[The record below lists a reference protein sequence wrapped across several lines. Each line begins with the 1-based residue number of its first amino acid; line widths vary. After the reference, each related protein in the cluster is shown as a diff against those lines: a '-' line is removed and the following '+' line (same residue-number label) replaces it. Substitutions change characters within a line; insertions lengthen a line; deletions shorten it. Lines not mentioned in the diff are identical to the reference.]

1 MISREGKMTK
11 VYIKQFSDS
20 SATLDSVGGKGA
32 SLVKLASRGLPVPDG
47 FNVATP
53 AYLQF
58 ISANNLMSVI
68 NDELAV
74 VDLNQPSTLE
84 EASRKIRE
92 KFYVGQIPPLVA
104 NAILE
109 SYAALPGSNPAVA
122 VRSSATA
129 EDLPEASFA
138 GQQESYLN
146 VSGPNDLL
154 DAVKKCWASLWT
166 GRAIGYRSRREI
178 SPDQVALAV
187 VVQLL
192 VPAEAAGILFTA
204 NPLNGRRD
212 QAVINAS
219 WGLGE
224 AVVSGAVTPDTIT
237 IDKLNRQILGREIAD
252 KQVMTVRINGGTREV
267 PVAENMRRVPV
278 LGDQAALELTD
289 LGIEIERLY
298 GMPMD
303 IEWALLDGEFAIVQA
318 RPVTALPEVVVEWAP
333 PNPKGTY
340 MRTSVTD
347 LMPEPL
353 SPLFKT
359 LWIPTQIEQMQPL
372 GKLMTSSEPV
382 LVEDYLTTINNYAYV
397 NAAMPMKSMWWYL
410 TGLLPAYPRLL
421 RKLVPLWREELHPQ
435 YQAFVASKR
444 DLAPAQMTTSELWRE
459 VQALVEAAA
468 YYVCGLMFA
477 TMGAS
482 AGSEGLLSGAY
493 NRLAKQNGDPDAS
506 ALLMGW
512 DNIPVRAEKSLYDIA
527 MWVAQDED
535 LAEYMLNTPSENLA
549 AQLESP
555 DSAPPQLFPEFAS
568 RFQEHLEQF
577 GHIIFQLDF
586 AEPLPLDHPEIM
598 LQNIKMYL
606 RGEGRNPHERQEAS
620 MQKRIQTTE
629 TMLKR
634 LKGIK
639 LWAFRIALNWGQSMA
654 EVREDALAEIGLAYP
669 KLRKLLYELGNRLV
683 EEGAIQQPDDIF
695 WLEKQEIDLCV
706 ADLERN
712 QSIKNLSRQVDRRRA
727 FHKQVENITPPPM
740 MPMKERVMGIK
751 SEAFIAHT
759 EDAQE
764 GNVLKGVATSTGKV
778 TAPARVLHGPEDFD
792 LMQPGDILVA
802 GTTTPAWTPLFAMAS
817 AVVTDI
823 GGPLSHGSIVAREY
837 GIPAVMGTGIATK
850 RILNGEM
857 ITVDGSAGTV
867 TLESDLHSE
876 AALST

>member
-1 MISREGKMTK
+1 MTEL
-11 VYIKQFSDS
+11 YIKKFSDTT
-20 SATLDSVGGKGA
+20 ANLENVGGKGA
-32 SLVKLASRGLPVPDG
+32 SLVKLAASGLPVPDG
-47 FNVATP
+47 FNVTTG
-53 AYLQF
+53 AYRQF
-58 ISANNLMSVI
+58 VSENNLGDAI
-68 NDELAV
+68 LTALAQV
-74 VDLNQPSTLE
+74 NLAQPSTLE
-84 EASRKIRE
+84 NASAQIRE
-92 KFYVGQIPPLVA
+92 QFLAGQIPPLIA

-146 VSGPNDLL
+146 VSGPDDLL

-166 GRAIGYRSRREI
+166 GRAIGYRSRRGI
-178 SPDQVALAV
+178 SQDQVALAV

-237 IDKLNRQILGREIAD
+237 IDKTNCQILGREIAD
-252 KQVMTVRINGGTREV
+252 KQVMTVRVNDGTREE

-278 LGDQAALELTD
+278 LGDRAALELTD
-289 LGIEIERLY
+289 LGLEIERLY

-318 RPVTALPEVVVEWAP
+318 RPVTALPEEIVEWGP

-340 MRTSVTD
+340 MRTSVAD

-353 SPLFKT
+353 SPLFET
-359 LWIPTQIEQMQPL
+359 LWIPTQIQQMQPV
-372 GKLMTSSEPV
+372 GKLMTGSEPV

-397 NAAMPMKSMWWYL
+397 NSALPPRTFWWFM
-410 TGLLPAYPRLL
+410 TGLIPAYPRLL
-421 RKLVPLWREELHPQ
+421 RKLVPLWRDELHPQ

-444 DLAPAQMTTSELWRE
+444 NLAPDQMSTSELWRE
-459 VQALVEAAA
+459 AQELVEAAA

-482 AGSEGLLSGAY
+482 AGSEGLLTAAY

-506 ALLMGW
+506 TLLMGW

-527 MWVAQDED
+527 MWIAKNER
-535 LAEYMLNTPSENLA
+535 LTEFILNTPSKTLVTGLDDPE
-549 AQLESP
+549 
-555 DSAPPQLFPEFAS
+555 SAPAPLFSEFAS
-568 RFQEHLEQF
+568 RFQEHLDQF

-586 AEPLPLDHPEIM
+586 AEPLPLDHPEMM

-620 MQKRIQTTE
+620 MHKRIQTTE
-629 TMLKR
+629 TILNR
-634 LKGIK
+634 LRGLK

-669 KLRKLLYELGNRLV
+669 KLRQLLYELGNRLV
-683 EEGAIQQPDDIF
+683 EAGAIQQPDDIF

-706 ADLERN
+706 TELERN
-712 QSIKNLSRQVDRRRA
+712 QSIQNLSVQVDRRRA